1 MTPFR
6 PHTDSLPSRS
16 ASRAARTRSDI
27 AVAVVRSAVMH
38 SAVMRSA
45 VRRSAVMRSAALALA
60 LTLAACAVG
69 PDYHRPAAPDAPA
82 YKEEQGW
89 KPATPGEISSDQ
101 PWWSIYED
109 PLLDSLER
117 QVEVSN
123 QTLKANEAAYR
134 SAVAAIGVD
143 RGTLF
148 PSVSANAGM
157 TRSGSANGVNQAIP
171 TSSGAAVTTGP
182 GGISHRTIYSAGAQA
197 GWSVDVWGRIRRLV
211 ESDVAKAQASAA
223 DVAAARLSAQ
233 VTLAE
238 DYFQLRAA
246 DEQMRLYQTEIDA
259 FKNALT
265 ITQNQVKAG
274 ITTLA
279 DVYAAETQLESTEA
293 SAVNVR
299 LTRAKFEH
307 AIAVL
312 TGKPPSELAIDQ
324 GSFAS
329 TVPVVP
335 TDVPSALLERRPD
348 IAAAER
354 SVASA
359 NALIGVA
366 EAAWFPSLTLTG
378 SYGFTSNVLP
388 GLLRTG
394 NSLWSF
400 GPSLA
405 ENVFNGG
412 ATLSLNRE
420 ARANYDEA
428 VATYRQTVLAAFQS
442 VEDDLVTLRVLERQ
456 GELQDSAVRDA
467 RLSEQL
473 TLNQYKSGIVA
484 YSSVITAQ
492 TARLVDEISLLSI
505 QSQRLVSSVDL
516 ISQLGGGWDAAQL
529 NQADRGVP
537 SH

>member
-1 MTPFR
+1 MT
-6 PHTDSLPSRS
+6 H
-16 ASRAARTRSDI
+16 
-27 AVAVVRSAVMH
+27 M
-38 SAVMRSA
+38 MQY
-45 VRRSAVMRSAALALA
+45 RRFTNRLQGLAPATALAA
-60 LTLAACAVG
+60 LAACAVG
-69 PDYHRPAAPDAPA
+69 PNYHRPDAPTAPA
-82 YKEEQGW
+82 YKEDQGW
-89 KPATPGEISSDQ
+89 KPATPGEIAPDK
-101 PWWSIYED
+101 PWWSIYD
-109 PLLDSLER
+109 DSLLDNLER

-123 QTLKANEAAYR
+123 QTLKADEAAYR
-134 SAVAAIGVD
+134 SAVEQIGVD

-148 PSVSANAGM
+148 PSISANAGA
-157 TRSGSANGVNQAIP
+157 TRSGSASGVNQAIT
-171 TSSGAAVTTGP
+171 TSSGTTVTTGT
-182 GGISHRTIYSAGAQA
+182 GGNGHRTTYSAGAQA
-197 GWSVDVWGRIRRLV
+197 SWSIDVWGRIRRLV

-233 VTLAE
+233 ITLAE

-246 DEQMRLYQTEIDA
+246 DEQMRLYQTEIDD
-259 FKNALT
+259 FNNALT

-279 DVYAAETQLESTEA
+279 DVYAAETQLESTQA
-293 SAVNVR
+293 SQVGVQ

-312 TGKPPSELAIDQ
+312 TGKPPSELGIDV
-324 GSFAS
+324 GSFTT

-335 TDVPSALLERRPD
+335 AGVPSTLLERRPD

-359 NALIGVA
+359 NALVGVA
-366 EAAWFPSLTLTG
+366 EAAWFPSVTLNG
-378 SYGFTSNVLP
+378 SYGFSSGVLP
-388 GLLRTG
+388 GLLRAK
-394 NSLWSF
+394 NALWSF

-412 ATLSLNRE
+412 ATLAQNRE

-428 VATYRQTVLAAFQS
+428 VANYRQTVLSAFQS
-442 VEDDLVTLRVLERQ
+442 VEDDLVTLRVLEQQ
-456 GELQDSAVRDA
+456 GQLQEAAVKDA
-467 RLSEQL
+467 RLSEAL
-473 TLNQYKSGIVA
+473 TLNQYKSGIVV

-492 TARLVDEISLLSI
+492 TTRLLDEINLLSI

-529 NQADRGVP
+529 DQPDRGVP

>member
-1 MTPFR
+1 M
-6 PHTDSLPSRS
+6 LS
-16 ASRAARTRSDI
+16 AI
-27 AVAVVRSAVMH
+27 GVAIV
-38 SAVMRSA
+38 
-45 VRRSAVMRSAALALA
+45 LALA
-60 LTLAACAVG
+60 LAACAVG
-69 PDYHRPAAPDAPA
+69 PNYRRPEAPAAPA
-82 YKEEQGW
+82 YKEDQGW
-89 KPATPGEISSDQ
+89 KPATPGQIQSDK
-101 PWWSIYED
+101 PWWSIYND
-109 PLLDSLER
+109 PLLDSLEQ

-134 SAVAAIGVD
+134 SAMAAVGVD

-148 PSVSANAGM
+148 PSVSVTAGA
-157 TRSGSANGVNQAIP
+157 TRSGSASGVNQAI
-171 TSSGAAVTTGP
+171 TTASGTTVTTGS
-182 GGISHRTIYSAGAQA
+182 GGNSHRTVYSAGAQA
-197 GWSVDVWGRIRRLV
+197 SWSIDVWGRIRRLV

-233 VTLAE
+233 ITLAE

-246 DEQMRLYQTEIDA
+246 DEQMRLYQTEIDD

-279 DVYAAETQLESTEA
+279 DVYAAETQLESTQA
-293 SAVNVR
+293 AAVNVQ

-312 TGKPPSELAIDQ
+312 LGKPPSELAIDQ

-335 TDVPSALLERRPD
+335 AGIPSALLERRPD

-354 SVASA
+354 TVASA
-359 NALIGVA
+359 NALVGVA

-378 SYGFTSNVLP
+378 SYGFTSSVLP
-388 GLLRTG
+388 GLLKAG
-394 NSLWSF
+394 NALWSF

-412 ATLSLNRE
+412 ATLSQNRE

-428 VATYRQTVLAAFQS
+428 VATYRQTVLSAFQS
-442 VEDDLVTLRVLERQ
+442 VEDDLVTLRVLEQQ
-456 GELQDSAVRDA
+456 GQLQESAVKDA

-473 TLNQYKSGIVA
+473 TFNQYKSGIVA
-484 YSSVITAQ
+484 FSSVITVQ
-492 TARLVDEISLLSI
+492 TTRLLDEISLLSI

>member
-1 MTPFR
+1 MT
-6 PHTDSLPSRS
+6 H
-16 ASRAARTRSDI
+16 
-27 AVAVVRSAVMH
+27 M
-38 SAVMRSA
+38 MQY
-45 VRRSAVMRSAALALA
+45 RRFTNQLRALASATALLA
-60 LTLAACAVG
+60 LAACAVG
-69 PDYHRPAAPDAPA
+69 PNYHRPDAPVAPA
-82 YKEEQGW
+82 YKEDQGW
-89 KPATPGEISSDQ
+89 KPATPGEIAPDK
-101 PWWSIYED
+101 PWWSIYD
-109 PLLDSLER
+109 DSLLDSLER

-123 QTLKANEAAYR
+123 QTLKADEAAYR
-134 SAVAAIGVD
+134 SAVEQIGVD

-148 PSVSANAGM
+148 PSISANAGA
-157 TRSGSANGVNQAIP
+157 TRSGSASGVNQAIT
-171 TSSGAAVTTGP
+171 TSSGTTVTTGT
-182 GGISHRTIYSAGAQA
+182 GGNGHRTTYSAGAQA
-197 GWSVDVWGRIRRLV
+197 SWSIDVWGRIRRLV

-233 VTLAE
+233 ITLAE

-246 DEQMRLYQTEIDA
+246 DEQMRLYQTEIDD
-259 FKNALT
+259 FNNALT

-279 DVYAAETQLESTEA
+279 DVYAAETQLESTQA
-293 SAVNVR
+293 SQVGVQ

-312 TGKPPSELAIDQ
+312 IGKPPSELGIDV
-324 GSFAS
+324 GSFTT

-335 TDVPSALLERRPD
+335 AGVPSALLERRPD

-359 NALIGVA
+359 NALVGVA
-366 EAAWFPSLTLTG
+366 EAAWFPSVTLNG
-378 SYGFTSNVLP
+378 SYGFSSGVLP
-388 GLLRTG
+388 GLLRAK
-394 NSLWSF
+394 NALWSF

-412 ATLSLNRE
+412 ATLAQNRE

-428 VATYRQTVLAAFQS
+428 VATYRQTVLSAFQS
-442 VEDDLVTLRVLERQ
+442 VEDDLVTLRVLEQQ
-456 GELQDSAVRDA
+456 GQLQEAAVKDA
-467 RLSEQL
+467 RLSEAL
-473 TLNQYKSGIVA
+473 TLNQYKSGIVV

-492 TARLVDEISLLSI
+492 TTRLLDEINLLSI

-529 NQADRGVP
+529 NQPDRGVP

>member
-1 MTPFR
+1 MTHMIQR
-6 PHTDSLPSRS
+6 PPLMNCLHCLA
-16 ASRAARTRSDI
+16 ASRAQRILPALG
-27 AVAVVRSAVMH
+27 V
-38 SAVMRSA
+38 
-45 VRRSAVMRSAALALA
+45 ALA
-60 LTLAACAVG
+60 LAACAVG
-69 PDYHRPAAPDAPA
+69 PNYHRPDAPTA
-82 YKEEQGW
+82 PVYKEDQGW
-89 KPATPGEISSDQ
+89 KPATPGEIEADK
-101 PWWSIYED
+101 PWWSIYDD

-123 QTLKANEAAYR
+123 QTLKADEAAYR
-134 SAVAAIGVD
+134 SAVEQIGID

-148 PSVSANAGM
+148 PSISANAGA
-157 TRSGSANGVNQAIP
+157 TRSGSASGVNQAIT
-171 TSSGAAVTTGP
+171 TSTGTTVTTGTGP
-182 GGISHRTIYSAGAQA
+182 GNNGHRTTYSAGAQA
-197 GWSVDVWGRIRRLV
+197 SWSIDVWGRIRRLV

-233 VTLAE
+233 ITLAE

-246 DEQMRLYQTEIDA
+246 DEQMRLYQTEIED
-259 FKNALT
+259 FQNALT

-274 ITTLA
+274 TTTLA
-279 DVYAAETQLESTEA
+279 DVYAAETQLESTQA
-293 SAVNVR
+293 SQVGVQ

-312 TGKPPSELAIDQ
+312 IGKPPSELGIDV
-324 GSFAS
+324 GSFTT

-335 TDVPSALLERRPD
+335 AGIPSTLLERRPD

-354 SVASA
+354 SVASG

-366 EAAWFPSLTLTG
+366 DAAWFPSVTLNG
-378 SYGFTSNVLP
+378 AYGFSSGVLP
-388 GLLRTG
+388 GLLRAK
-394 NSLWSF
+394 NALWSF

-412 ATLSLNRE
+412 ATLALTRQ

-428 VATYRQTVLAAFQS
+428 VATYRQTVLSAFQS
-442 VEDDLVTLRVLERQ
+442 VEDDLVTLRVLEQQ
-456 GELQDSAVRDA
+456 GQLQELAVKDA

-473 TLNQYKSGIVA
+473 TLNQYKSGIVV

-492 TARLVDEISLLSI
+492 TTRLLDEITLLSI

-529 NQADRGVP
+529 NQPDRGVP

>member
-1 MTPFR
+1 MT
-6 PHTDSLPSRS
+6 H
-16 ASRAARTRSDI
+16 
-27 AVAVVRSAVMH
+27 M
-38 SAVMRSA
+38 MQY
-45 VRRSAVMRSAALALA
+45 RRFTNRLRALAPATALLA
-60 LTLAACAVG
+60 LAACAVG
-69 PDYHRPAAPDAPA
+69 PNYHRPDAPVA
-82 YKEEQGW
+82 PTYKEDQGW
-89 KPATPGEISSDQ
+89 KPATPGEIAPDK
-101 PWWSIYED
+101 PWWSIYD
-109 PLLDSLER
+109 DSLLDSLER

-123 QTLKANEAAYR
+123 QTLKADEAAYR
-134 SAVAAIGVD
+134 SAVEQIGVD

-148 PSVSANAGM
+148 PSISANAGA
-157 TRSGSANGVNQAIP
+157 TRSGSASGVNQAIT
-171 TSSGAAVTTGP
+171 TSSGTTVTTGT
-182 GGISHRTIYSAGAQA
+182 GGNGHRTTYSAGAQA
-197 GWSVDVWGRIRRLV
+197 SWSIDVWGRIRRLV

-233 VTLAE
+233 ITLAE

-246 DEQMRLYQTEIDA
+246 DEQMRLYQTEIDD
-259 FKNALT
+259 FNNALT

-279 DVYAAETQLESTEA
+279 DVYAAETQLESTQA
-293 SAVNVR
+293 SQVGVQ

-312 TGKPPSELAIDQ
+312 IGKPPSELGIDV
-324 GSFAS
+324 GSFTT

-335 TDVPSALLERRPD
+335 AGVPSTLLERRPD

-359 NALIGVA
+359 NALVGVA
-366 EAAWFPSLTLTG
+366 EAAWFPSVTLNG
-378 SYGFTSNVLP
+378 SYGFSSGVLP
-388 GLLRTG
+388 GLLRAK
-394 NSLWSF
+394 NALWSF

-412 ATLSLNRE
+412 ATLAQNRE

-428 VATYRQTVLAAFQS
+428 VATYRQTVLSAFQS
-442 VEDDLVTLRVLERQ
+442 VEDDLVTLRVLEQQ
-456 GELQDSAVRDA
+456 GQLQEAAVKDA
-467 RLSEQL
+467 RLSEAL
-473 TLNQYKSGIVA
+473 TLNQYKSGIVV

-492 TARLVDEISLLSI
+492 TTRLLDEINLLSI

-529 NQADRGVP
+529 NQPDRGVP

>member
-1 MTPFR
+1 MT
-6 PHTDSLPSRS
+6 H
-16 ASRAARTRSDI
+16 
-27 AVAVVRSAVMH
+27 M
-38 SAVMRSA
+38 MQY
-45 VRRSAVMRSAALALA
+45 RRFTNRLQGLAPVTALLA
-60 LTLAACAVG
+60 LAACAVG
-69 PDYHRPAAPDAPA
+69 PNYHRPDAPTAPA
-82 YKEEQGW
+82 YKEDQGW
-89 KPATPGEISSDQ
+89 KPATPGEIAPDK
-101 PWWSIYED
+101 PWWSIYD
-109 PLLDSLER
+109 DSLLDSLER

-123 QTLKANEAAYR
+123 QTLKADEAAYR
-134 SAVAAIGVD
+134 SAVEQIGVD

-148 PSVSANAGM
+148 PSISANAGA
-157 TRSGSANGVNQAIP
+157 TRSGSANGVNQAIT
-171 TSSGAAVTTGP
+171 TSSGTTVTTGT
-182 GGISHRTIYSAGAQA
+182 GGNGHRTTYSAGAQA
-197 GWSVDVWGRIRRLV
+197 SWSIDVWGRIRRLV

-233 VTLAE
+233 ITLAE

-246 DEQMRLYQTEIDA
+246 DEQMRLYQTEIDD
-259 FKNALT
+259 FNNALT

-279 DVYAAETQLESTEA
+279 DVYAAETQLESTQA
-293 SAVNVR
+293 SQVGVQ
-299 LTRAKFEH
+299 LTRAKYEH

-312 TGKPPSELAIDQ
+312 IGKPPSELGIDV
-324 GSFAS
+324 GSFTT

-335 TDVPSALLERRPD
+335 AGVPSTLLERRPD

-359 NALIGVA
+359 NALVGVA
-366 EAAWFPSLTLTG
+366 EAAWFPSVTLNG
-378 SYGFTSNVLP
+378 SYGFSSGVLP
-388 GLLRTG
+388 GLLRAK
-394 NSLWSF
+394 NALWSF

-412 ATLSLNRE
+412 ATLAQNRE

-428 VATYRQTVLAAFQS
+428 VATYRQTVLSAFQS
-442 VEDDLVTLRVLERQ
+442 VEDDLVTLRVLEQQ
-456 GELQDSAVRDA
+456 GQLQEAAVKDA
-467 RLSEQL
+467 RLSEAL
-473 TLNQYKSGIVA
+473 TLNQYKSGIVV

-492 TARLVDEISLLSI
+492 TTRLLDEINLLSI

-529 NQADRGVP
+529 NQPDRGVP